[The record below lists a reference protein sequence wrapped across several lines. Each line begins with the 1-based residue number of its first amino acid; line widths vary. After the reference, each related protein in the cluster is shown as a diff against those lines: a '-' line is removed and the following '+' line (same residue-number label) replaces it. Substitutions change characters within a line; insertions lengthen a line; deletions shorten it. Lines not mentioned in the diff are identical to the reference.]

1 MPEAKVNGIKI
12 HYKVEG
18 RGQPL
23 VMIGGFDSSLQ
34 TWRRQ
39 TAVFKKHF
47 RVITFDVRGT
57 GRSSKPSGPYSIQ
70 VMAEDLIK
78 LLYFLKIEK
87 THILGVSLGGLV
99 AQEIALQ
106 YPERVDKLVLGT
118 TFVCISETSG
128 PTPEMYRMIKLPF
141 YRMLDGMAGLMLKR
155 RLYRLL
161 LLPVAFIKNRLALR
175 AAILGKREAAYH
187 FDSSRKLPG
196 IQAPTLVLT
205 GTADR
210 IILPSSSQALT
221 ALIPGSKLVKVEGGS
236 HMFFIEKAD
245 VFNRTVMDFLLDG

>member
-47 RVITFDVRGT
+47 RVITFDARGT

-87 THILGVSLGGLV
+87 PIFW
-99 AQEIALQ
+99 AF
-106 YPERVDKLVLGT
+106 RW
-118 TFVCISETSG
+118 
-128 PTPEMYRMIKLPF
+128 
-141 YRMLDGMAGLMLKR
+141 AGW
-155 RLYRLL
+155 
-161 LLPVAFIKNRLALR
+161 
-175 AAILGKREAAYH
+175 
-187 FDSSRKLPG
+187 
-196 IQAPTLVLT
+196 
-205 GTADR
+205 
-210 IILPSSSQALT
+210 
-221 ALIPGSKLVKVEGGS
+221 
-236 HMFFIEKAD
+236 
-245 VFNRTVMDFLLDG
+245 